1 MVKTELAKSSKIETK
16 LRLDREE
23 ERKSGSINHLKS
35 EDIDSLVTKNP
46 IVKEWVKI
54 KIRDICNIF
63 NIMNYYSLEVHDD
76 ELEPDKK
83 CEPEKAKKLLEN
95 IPSLKKYKNP
105 SKILAIIEIQKEVK
119 KWLDKKKNKI
129 AKRRSVL
136 KSVINSVIN
145 NIYNQCSNIYYY
157 TKKVNLAIPNWFVS
171 VVKGNTNF
179 ENASYMTIS
188 CIWKHI
194 VVLLFYLIKNSNESE
209 ADLINL
215 ISKSTYFLQ
224 NKELKICN
232 KVQFSESFSPLQNC
246 IILASLNCIKNIL
259 NFDKFLSNCLERKQ
273 IIDIDVILKT
283 AKNIILGKADPLIL
297 NKDKPVEIVK
307 DIGRE
312 ELKNK

>member
-1 MVKTELAKSSKIETK
+1 ENPLGEDYSYNILKKDGKFLTYNSLKKIYNEKSAEIEKIRKEEFAKKGIIIKFKNRNLQDVLLSTYPRDIVYADKYDDILGIGRNKDGKNRVGEILVKLRQK

-23 ERKSGSINHLKS
+23 ERKSGSINHLKY
-35 EDIDSLVTKNP
+35 EDIDNLITKNP

-63 NIMNYYSLEVHDD
+63 NIMNYYSLEVYDD

-129 AKRRSVL
+129 ANRRLVL

-209 ADLINL
+209 ADL
-215 ISKSTYFLQ
+215 
-224 NKELKICN
+224 
-232 KVQFSESFSPLQNC
+232 
-246 IILASLNCIKNIL
+246 
-259 NFDKFLSNCLERKQ
+259 
-273 IIDIDVILKT
+273 
-283 AKNIILGKADPLIL
+283 
-297 NKDKPVEIVK
+297 
-307 DIGRE
+307 
-312 ELKNK
+312 